1 MEDELNPAR
10 SETLHIQMPVF
21 VEELSSSQQAEE
33 SLRIDIKKDE
43 NDDAFIEVSCGAML
57 GSSIWQVSVN
67 LLEVRDM
74 RSVFSLRIMING
86 SLLKSSKPWGGRNPA
101 EHGKIH
107 YKHNN
112 KMLSKFFSAGLIQ
125 EHEAVS
131 ASSMGSLFDDLESK
145 LTISITKLVR
155 FAIFSLK

>member
-10 SETLHIQMPVF
+10 SETLHIQTPVF
-21 VEELSSSQQAEE
+21 VEESSQQAEE

-86 SLLKSSKPWGGRNPA
+86 SLLKSSKPWGVRNQA
-101 EHGKIH
+101 EHGK
-107 YKHNN
+107 NP
-112 KMLSKFFSAGLIQ
+112 LSIITRCCP
-125 EHEAVS
+125 
-131 ASSMGSLFDDLESK
+131 SSSLPGSSK
-145 LTISITKLVR
+145 NMKLSQLHLWEVC
-155 FAIFSLK
+155 LN